1 MISVASVLFL
11 FGSGSGVTLGFTG
24 STTGLTGFIITSGEV
39 VLVGL
44 SGYVTDDTTAPSI
57 AAGNAVNGRSGAV
70 GLSPV
75 QIYSKT
81 CTPYKK
87 LPSEY
92 VLNPMNGRYRL

>member
-1 MISVASVLFL
+1 MSVLFL
-11 FGSGSGVTLGFTG
+11 FGSGTGATFGFTG

-39 VLVGL
+39 VLVNL

-57 AAGNAVNGRSGAV
+57 AAGNAVNGSSGAV
-70 GLSPV
+70 GFSPV

-81 CTPYKK
+81 CTPNKK

>member
-1 MISVASVLFL
+1 M
-11 FGSGSGVTLGFTG
+11 FGSGSGVTFGFTG
-24 STTGLTGFIITSGEV
+24 STTGLTGFITTSGEV
-39 VLVGL
+39 VLVYF

-57 AAGNAVNGRSGAV
+57 AAGNAVNGSSGAV

-92 VLNPMNGRYRL
+92 VFNPMNGRCRL